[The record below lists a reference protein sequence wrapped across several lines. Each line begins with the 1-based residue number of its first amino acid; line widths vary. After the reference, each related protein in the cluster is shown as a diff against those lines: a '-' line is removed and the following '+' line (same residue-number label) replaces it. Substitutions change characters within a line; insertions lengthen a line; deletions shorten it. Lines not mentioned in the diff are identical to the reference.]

1 MKLFQVLDADREM
14 FVVATDWA
22 AALEAWR
29 NQVVSEDDL
38 SEIVEE
44 ISVPEPEGII
54 LICGS
59 DDLLIPA
66 QDFGA

>member
-14 FVVATDWA
+14 FVVATDWT

-38 SEIVEE
+38 SDF
-44 ISVPEPEGII
+44 SVPEPEGII

-59 DDLLIPA
+59 DDLLIPS